1 MFPIVFPCHFCHLPA
16 SIEELS
22 QKWVTVGWKQK
33 WIKHCILGS
42 LCMQRDKYFLI
53 MPHLTER
60 SQTDLGYFN
69 VNREKF
75 AWAQWIYS
83 GLKSIIAVV
92 RVRWSPAPRR
102 GSGIEMQMGG
112 RQEGAVP
119 GAGCRH
125 RPCGTGAQQRRGGP
139 GPAERHGRRAAGD
152 TLRKRAIVVQPCKNR
167 NKMQL
172 KSSSPKPAPAIMLPM
187 TAAVAVVPAFP
198 FRSLASAGTGTE
210 AEPSGMPGRQR
221 CARLV
226 MGYII
231 LDKMML
237 PDTLPVRATL

>member
-33 WIKHCILGS
+33 WVKHCILGS
-42 LCMQRDKYFLI
+42 LCMQRDKYFLT

-75 AWAQWIYS
+75 AWAQRTYS

-112 RQEGAVP
+112 REEGAVP

-152 TLRKRAIVVQPCKNR
+152 TLRKWALLYSHARIETKCSLNPPPPSQPPRLCF
-167 NKMQL
+167 QW
-172 KSSSPKPAPAIMLPM
+172 P
-187 TAAVAVVPAFP
+187 
-198 FRSLASAGTGTE
+198 
-210 AEPSGMPGRQR
+210 QR
-221 CARLV
+221 
-226 MGYII
+226 
-231 LDKMML
+231 
-237 PDTLPVRATL
+237 